1 MIDIGTQTESDIF
14 GFDQKQLYIN
24 FEDTEFETVC
34 WRQSR
39 FAEEATVTWK
49 IESDIDQHDIQIF
62 SRDSGE
68 LTFNKGSMSE
78 KLYLSLRT
86 NAHIED
92 EKVFNLTL
100 VSVSS
105 SISERCMKIIVKP
118 PLAVKKGYGF
128 VEFVKKEYFVE
139 ESRNRVKVRL
149 RRRGSIGRVKTAE
162 IYTRDREA
170 EEGRHYFCEGNQL
183 GILKFGPDEY
193 YKDISFM
200 IGKRSLTQRFRNK
213 QFKNYNRFKFS
224 PEFD

>member
-14 GFDQKQLYIN
+14 GFDQKELHIN
-24 FEDTEFETVC
+24 FEDTEFEAVC

-39 FAEEATVTWK
+39 FAQEATVSWK
-49 IESDIDQHDIQIF
+49 IESVIDQHDVQIF
-62 SRDSGE
+62 SKNSGE
-68 LTFNKGSMSE
+68 LMFNEGSLSE
-78 KLYLSLRT
+78 KLYLSFRA
-86 NAHIED
+86 NAHIDD

-100 VSVSS
+100 VSGCS
-105 SISERCMKIIVKP
+105 SILERCMKIVVKP
-118 PLAVKKGYGF
+118 PLAIKKGYGF

-149 RRRGSIGRVKTAE
+149 RRRGSIGRVKKAE

-183 GILKFGPDEY
+183 GILKFGPNEY

-200 IGKRSLTQRFRNK
+200 IGKRSLTQRFMNK
-213 QFKNYNRFKFS
+213 KCYINKNNRF
-224 PEFD
+224 